1 MIIQGD
7 IYRLTPVCE
16 HAHDFDMEL
25 LYDVGGKNP
34 RQEFKNVAYGIS
46 LERAIKKIIMYSL
59 SKKFKDEV
67 ITLKQYLNAYKEESD
82 KIRSEL
88 KNYLG

>member
-1 MIIQGD
+1 
-7 IYRLTPVCE
+7 
-16 HAHDFDMEL
+16 
-25 LYDVGGKNP
+25 
-34 RQEFKNVAYGIS
+34 
-46 LERAIKKIIMYSL
+46 MYSL

-88 KNYLG
+88 KSYLG